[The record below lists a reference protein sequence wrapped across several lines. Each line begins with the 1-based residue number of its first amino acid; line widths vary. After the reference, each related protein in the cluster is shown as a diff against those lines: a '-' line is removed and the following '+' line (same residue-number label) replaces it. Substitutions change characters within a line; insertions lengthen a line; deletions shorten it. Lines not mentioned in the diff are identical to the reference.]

1 MIALID
7 YGIGNIRSV
16 EKALRHL
23 GAPVRITRD
32 PDEIRSAD
40 RIVFPGV
47 GAFGDGMEAVR
58 RLGLE
63 TPLREAIDAGTPFLG
78 ICLGMQLLFQVSE
91 EMGEHQGLGIFP
103 GRVVRFSEGMGLK
116 VPQIGWNQLHR
127 QRPHPLLE
135 GVPDGAYVY
144 FVHSYYC
151 RPADPS
157 LVLATTDYGLEYAS
171 VVGQG
176 HVFGLQFHPE
186 KSQAVGL
193 RILRNF
199 LTLPKDRL

>member
-103 GRVVRFSEGMGLK
+103 GRVVRFPDGMGLK

-171 VVGQG
+171 VVGRG

-199 LTLPKDRL
+199 LALPKDWL

>member
-1 MIALID
+1 VVALID

-32 PDEIRSAD
+32 PDEIRRAD

-63 TPLREAIDAGTPFLG
+63 APLREAIDAGTPFLG

-103 GRVVRFSEGMGLK
+103 GRVVRFPDGMGLK

-171 VVGQG
+171 VVGRG

-199 LTLPKDRL
+199 LTLPKDPL